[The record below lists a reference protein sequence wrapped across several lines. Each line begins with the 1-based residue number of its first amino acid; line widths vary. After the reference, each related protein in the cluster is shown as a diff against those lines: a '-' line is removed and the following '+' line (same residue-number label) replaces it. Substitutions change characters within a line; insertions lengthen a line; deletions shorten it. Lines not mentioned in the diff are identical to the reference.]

1 MAMPVRPSS
10 AAFLNVACGKCPVSS
25 SSLASGR
32 TSDSANSRTVFWRR
46 DCSSVRSRFMGG
58 SSLAQKVEK
67 DLHRGRGGHGE
78 EKSRLLAS
86 LGMTA
91 FRMTLGGQGFAEA
104 LIGDAEVFG
113 VNAGFSG
120 DGHEIGIAEPAREGV
135 EVEMADDA
143 CACGA
148 AEVHAEIHAVRL
160 VICLEGFFHALG
172 QMHHFAEGIAI
183 AQIQFGDVSVGN
195 DHDVAGGVR
204 EAVEDDENL
213 RAAID
218 DERVLIVLPGGGVA
232 KNAVGLF
239 PRHDL
244 RHVRIAPGGPE
255 IVHREG
261 SSKSKSCAHSIAQNG
276 VRVARASTRAQ
287 EVSGNSQIRFCEGKE
302 IYLRVLRVAGS
313 CSCRCRCFGAVHKIL
328 ELLAGLEERDFL
340 WRNFDLLARLGIAA
354 HAAAALARAEA
365 AEAADFDFVA
375 ALEGLDDAVKNRL
388 DDGLGLLAGEFRN
401 AQDLFDEV
409 GLRQRQLLGHL
420 AYASL
425 QSQCISS
432 RRFLVRNGLEGRD
445 SPGCPSS
452 YH

>member
-1 MAMPVRPSS
+1 MPVRPSS
-10 AAFLNVACGKCPVSS
+10 AAFLNVACGKWPVSS

-78 EKSRLLAS
+78 EKSRFLAS

-113 VNAGFSG
+113 VDAGFSG

-255 IVHREG
+255 IVHREA

-287 EVSGNSQIRFCEGKE
+287 EVSANSQIRFCEGKKS
-302 IYLRVLRVAGS
+302 IYGCFASPEVAPADAAASELFTKSLSSLLGLKKGIFFGGTSTFSPVLGLRPTRPRRWRVRKLPKPRISILSPLWRDSMMLSKMVSTMVSDSLRGSSVMRRTSSMRSAFVSVSCLVISPMPRCRASVSAAAGS
-313 CSCRCRCFGAVHKIL
+313 WCETV
-328 ELLAGLEERDFL
+328 
-340 WRNFDLLARLGIAA
+340 
-354 HAAAALARAEA
+354 
-365 AEAADFDFVA
+365 
-375 ALEGLDDAVKNRL
+375 
-388 DDGLGLLAGEFRN
+388 
-401 AQDLFDEV
+401 
-409 GLRQRQLLGHL
+409 
-420 AYASL
+420 
-425 QSQCISS
+425 
-432 RRFLVRNGLEGRD
+432 
-445 SPGCPSS
+445 
-452 YH
+452 